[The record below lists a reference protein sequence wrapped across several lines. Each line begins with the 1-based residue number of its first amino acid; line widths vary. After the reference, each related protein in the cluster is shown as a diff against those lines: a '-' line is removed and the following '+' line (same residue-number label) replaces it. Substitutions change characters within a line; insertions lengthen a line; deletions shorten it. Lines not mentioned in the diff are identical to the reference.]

1 MLKNERKTW
10 EADVSSVSPLFPT
23 FIFNMQ
29 VHKINNLNFIECA
42 LHEN

>member
-10 EADVSSVSPLFPT
+10 EADVSSVSPLFLT

-29 VHKINNLNFIECA
+29 VHKINNLNFIECV
-42 LHEN
+42 LCEN